1 MTDNERRKQVLRR
14 TLYSSADERLQ
25 AIKNVERFRKRE
37 MENPEQRHKWCL
49 TCQFHG
55 APGFIK
61 WGFMLTFLASLAAL
75 FFIVAGCGP
84 PKLSAEEIAAQWVQD
99 EVDQIGEQASF
110 VLTVGHPIVKFLG
123 KEVLAEL
130 IEDQIHKGATWSY
143 EEVLLV
149 APLVKAYDSTVEPRI
164 APRAAVHRTAATSIV
179 PVRATAH
186 LDFDLPFEVG
196 KLKSEMSWLLSISL
210 DRQEVI
216 NSTREDDSAQVE
228 YTEIPENL
236 QEVIDAYGEAK
247 EKAQDA
253 KETAEEAIDAVRDT
267 GLIED
272 AKEIGDILREGW

>member
-14 TLYSSADERLQ
+14 TLYSSVDERLQ
-25 AIKNVERFRKRE
+25 AIRNVERFRKRE

-49 TCQFHG
+49 RDRFLHG

-149 APLVKAYDSTVEPRI
+149 APLVKAYDSTVRGS
-164 APRAAVHRTAATSIV
+164 TTSIV

-186 LDFDLPFEVG
+186 LDFDLPFEAG

-216 NSTREDDSAQVE
+216 NSTREEDSAQVE

-247 EKAQDA
+247 EKAQEA
-253 KETAEEAIDAVRDT
+253 KDTAEEAIDAVRDT